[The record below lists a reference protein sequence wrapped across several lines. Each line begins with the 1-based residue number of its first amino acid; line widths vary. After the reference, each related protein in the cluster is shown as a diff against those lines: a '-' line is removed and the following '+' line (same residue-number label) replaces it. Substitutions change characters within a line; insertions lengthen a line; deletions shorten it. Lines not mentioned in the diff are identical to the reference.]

1 MTQKAQSNG
10 APCLAAITL
19 DSRGGG
25 VAAVSRLMWRAMRE
39 RWDEDASLVTLVD
52 ADLAPVDLSSST
64 AARVRFGAT
73 LARMQTFGHCPWV
86 MYSHIG
92 VARVQSYIPPMFRR
106 PHAVFVHGIEAWH
119 ALPSADLKNLQGATI
134 RIANSAYT
142 AKRLREANPTVG
154 PIEICPLAWLPIE
167 TADPGVRKVPS
178 LGPHVVLV
186 VGRMLEAERYK
197 GHDQL
202 LEAWPT
208 VLQQVPDARLVFVGD
223 GDDVDRLR
231 AKAAAT
237 TSRVTIAGFVSDA
250 DLVAMYDAAAVFAMP
265 SRGEGFGLVYLEA
278 MSHRLPCI
286 ASTHD
291 AASEIVQDGV
301 TGFLVDQADT
311 TMLADRIVRLLSDPA
326 ARREMGQRG
335 YQRLHAEFTYGRFA
349 ARLIGLLDGAF
360 GSVARPVGV
369 PTS

>member
-1 MTQKAQSNG
+1 MTQKALSNG

-25 VAAVSRLMWRAMRE
+25 VAAVARLMWRAIRE
-39 RWDEDASLVTLVD
+39 RWDDQAALVTLVD
-52 ADLAPVDLSSST
+52 ADLAPADLSTST
-64 AARVRFGAT
+64 AARVKFGAT
-73 LARMQTFGHCPWV
+73 LAKMQTLGHCPWV
-86 MYSHIG
+86 IYSHIG

-106 PHAVFVHGIEAWH
+106 PHAVFLHGIEAWQ
-119 ALPSADLKNLQGATI
+119 ALSAADLKILQGATL

-142 AKRLREANPTVG
+142 ARRLQEANPAVG
-154 PIEICPLAWLPIE
+154 PIQVCPLAWLPIE

-202 LEAWPT
+202 LEAWPA
-208 VLQQVPDARLVFVGD
+208 VLQNVPDARLVFVGD

-231 AKAAAT
+231 SKAAAT
-237 TSRVTIAGFVSDA
+237 TSRVTIAGFVSDT

-301 TGFLVDQADT
+301 TGFLVDQADPA
-311 TMLADRIVRLLSDPA
+311 MLADRIVRLLKDPD
-326 ARREMGQRG
+326 ARRQMGQRG
-335 YQRLHAEFTYGRFA
+335 YQRLHAEYTYPRFA
-349 ARLIGLLDGAF
+349 SQLIGLFEGAF
-360 GSVARPVGV
+360 GSKP
-369 PTS
+369 